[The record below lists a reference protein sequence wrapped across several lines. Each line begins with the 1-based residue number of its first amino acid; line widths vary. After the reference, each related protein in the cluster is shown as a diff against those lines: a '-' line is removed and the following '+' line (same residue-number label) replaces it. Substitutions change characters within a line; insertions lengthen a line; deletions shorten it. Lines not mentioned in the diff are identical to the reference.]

1 MRLHLLPRLALVTAG
16 ALLLAACGGNGDAG
30 DAKQTLRLGCF
41 PNVTHAPALVGIQE
55 GFFAEALGPN
65 VELELVYFNAGPEA
79 IESLFSG
86 AIDATF
92 IGPNPAINGYAQ
104 SNGEALRIIAGSTS
118 GGAFLVVRPGIESV
132 GDLVGTTL
140 ATPQLG
146 NTQDVALRAWLAD
159 QGLSFDTAGGGD
171 VSIWPQSNADTLNAF
186 KIGDIDG
193 AWVPEPW
200 ATRLIQEGGGH
211 VLIDERDL
219 WPEGAYVTTHLIM
232 STEFLGENPD
242 LTKSLLRGL
251 IEAVRFAN
259 ENPAEAQRDVNDAIE
274 AITSARLPDQVIA
287 GAWENLAFTWDP
299 IASSLRKS
307 ADDAVAAGLLDPVD
321 LGGIYALDILNRLL
335 AEAGEAAVAGL

>member
-1 MRLHLLPRLALVTAG
+1 MRMHLLRRLALVTAA
-16 ALLLAACGGNGDAG
+16 ALLLAACGGDGDAG
-30 DAKQTLRLGCF
+30 DTKKTLRLGCF

-55 GFFAEALGPN
+55 GFFAEALGPD
-65 VELELVYFNAGPEA
+65 VELELFYFNAGPEA

-132 GDLVGTTL
+132 QDLVGTTL

-146 NTQDVALRAWLAD
+146 NTQDVALRAWLVD

-200 ATRLIQEGGGH
+200 ATRLIQEGGGQ
-211 VLIDERDL
+211 VLVDERDL
-219 WPEGAYVTTHLIM
+219 WPDGAYVTTHLIM
-232 STEFLGENPD
+232 STAFLDENPD
-242 LTKSLLRGL
+242 LTESLLRGL
-251 IEAVRFAN
+251 IEAVRFTN
-259 ENPAEAQRDVNDAIE
+259 ENPTEAQRDVNDAIE
-274 AITSARLPDQVIA
+274 SITSARLPDQVIA
-287 GAWENLAFTWDP
+287 GAWENLTFTWDP
-299 IASSLRKS
+299 VASSLRKS
-307 ADDAVAAGLLDPVD
+307 ADDAVAADLLDPVD
-321 LGGIYALDILNRLL
+321 LSGIYALDILNRLL
-335 AEAGEAAVAGL
+335 AEAGETTVSGL